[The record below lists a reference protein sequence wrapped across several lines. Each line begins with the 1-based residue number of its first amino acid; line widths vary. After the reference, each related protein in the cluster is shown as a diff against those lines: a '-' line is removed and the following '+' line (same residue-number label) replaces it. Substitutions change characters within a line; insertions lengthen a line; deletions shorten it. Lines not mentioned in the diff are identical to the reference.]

1 MPQKFLSKFNHLAL
15 GGTFDRFHR
24 GHREFLEESFRLS
37 RIVTIGVTSDA
48 FARKLHA
55 GENIQPFS
63 KRSRRVG
70 KFLERRGL
78 GKRGRMIKLEDIHGP
93 TLKDESVEALL
104 VTQSTLPGAVDINSQ
119 RRKLGKKHLEVVR
132 LPLIKAADGNL
143 LSSNRIRDGEVSREG
158 VVFLDQ
164 LLNDAPVILPQE
176 FRVNFREPFGKVFPH
191 HGTNIYASM
200 EPVAD
205 EIRRRDLHPIISVG
219 DLVTHA
225 LLKIG
230 EEPKI
235 VIIDFMVQRQK
246 RFSSLS
252 DIGSLSHYDTQAVRN
267 QSGTIAKKLVQLI
280 HKAFKQNRSA
290 IVVKGEEDLAVLPC
304 ILLAP
309 LGSVVV
315 YGHFQEGIIAVEVTE
330 KKKQE
335 SLKLLQQLTRISRE
349 E

>member
-1 MPQKFLSKFNHLAL
+1 MKTEFTHLAL

-24 GHREFLEESFRLS
+24 GHREFLEEAFRLS

-55 GENIQPFS
+55 GEKIQPFL

-70 KFLERRGL
+70 KFLESRGL
-78 GKRGRMIKLEDIHGP
+78 GKRGRMTKLNNIHGP

-104 VTQSTLPGAVDINSQ
+104 VTQATLPGAVDINS
-119 RRKLGKKHLEVVR
+119 RRRRLGKKHLEVVR
-132 LPLIKAADGNL
+132 LPLVKAADGNL
-143 LSSNRIRDGEVSREG
+143 LSSDRIRDGEVNREG

-164 LLNDAPVILPQE
+164 LLNDTPVILPQE
-176 FRVNFREPFGKVFPH
+176 FRANFREPFGKVFPH

-200 EPVAD
+200 EPVAA
-205 EIRRRDLHPIISVG
+205 EIHRRDLHPILSVG

-246 RFSSLS
+246 RFSTLS
-252 DIGSLSHYDTQAVRN
+252 DIGSLSHYSTQAVRN
-267 QSGTIAKKLVQLI
+267 QSGTIAKKLVLVI
-280 HKAFKQNRSA
+280 HKAFKQKRSA

-309 LGSVVV
+309 LGSVII